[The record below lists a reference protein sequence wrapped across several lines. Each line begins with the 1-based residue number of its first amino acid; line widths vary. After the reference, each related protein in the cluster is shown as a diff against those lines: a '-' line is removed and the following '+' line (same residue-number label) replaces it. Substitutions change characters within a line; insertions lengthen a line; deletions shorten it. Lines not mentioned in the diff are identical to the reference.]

1 MAIFSPYFGM
11 QAFWFVK
18 YERDTSAAE
27 DAAESG
33 VLHVSDGLRLESP
46 EDKAMATLLGLAI
59 KARDEYLQ
67 QQQQQ
72 QPIIRHAVPQEA
84 GKQVPV
90 AWPAGQCLG
99 YGSTSQVWEATVMG
113 GPAAVKMP
121 ADPKPYDSEEAIA
134 EGLERLQQEIDVLT
148 GPLRHLQGLA
158 VPRVLAVGTLVD
170 PQVQPSAQTS
180 SSVHVIFKASR
191 MQILRVAESAG
202 AWPYSMSVLDGGS
215 TSVCWVLLHT

>member
-1 MAIFSPYFGM
+1 MAKLRYGM
-11 QAFWFVK
+11 QAFWFVR
-18 YERDTSAAE
+18 YERDFSAAE
-27 DAAESG
+27 DAPESG
-33 VLHVSDGLRLESP
+33 VLHVSDGLRLESS

-72 QPIIRHAVPQEA
+72 QQPIIRAAVPQEA
-84 GKQVPV
+84 GKQVTE

-121 ADPKPYDSEEAIA
+121 ADPKPYDSEETIA

-170 PQVQPSAQTS
+170 PQVETSAQTTS
-180 SSVHVIFKASR
+180 SSQMIPRQS
-191 MQILRVAESAG
+191 LSACRFR
-202 AWPYSMSVLDGGS
+202 AHHAL
-215 TSVCWVLLHT
+215 CKVLLEVLEHQTH